1 MTAINIKPKTIEL
14 APARTAEISTLTW
27 RTSDDSFARKLN
39 IIVNNATAFQVIG
52 DDYDALG
59 QWTDETIKGL
69 ILARYGLELA

>member
-69 ILARYGLELA
+69 ILAKFGLELA

>member
-39 IIVNNATAFQVIG
+39 IIINNLTAFQVTG
-52 DDYDALG
+52 ADYDALG
-59 QWTDETIKGL
+59 EWTDDTIKGL
-69 ILARYGLELA
+69 ILAKFGLELA

>member
-39 IIVNNATAFQVIG
+39 IIVNNLTAFQVTG
-52 DDYDALG
+52 ADYDALG
-59 QWTDETIKGL
+59 EWTDDTIKGL
-69 ILARYGLELA
+69 ILAKFGLELA

>member
-69 ILARYGLELA
+69 ILAKFGLELV

>member
-59 QWTDETIKGL
+59 EWTDDTIKGL
-69 ILARYGLELA
+69 ILAKFGLELA